1 MARSCLY
8 GATRMAQ
15 WDWQVSISRMINLC
29 QSARSD
35 QTASASRPVT
45 RQPGCSSARTRLSP
59 RLPPLTA
66 TTGLSGTVMMV
77 PSIAHTS
84 SPRHHVPR
92 SRESTAG
99 PRSRSNKN
107 RSGATR
113 PGGVLAPAAPAV
125 GCGHRQA
132 RQPRGELA
140 PHARI
145 PSLQPAPQR

>member
-1 MARSCLY
+1 
-8 GATRMAQ
+8 MAQ

-107 RSGATR
+107 RSGATPTR
-113 PGGVLAPAAPAV
+113 RRACASGPGRRR
-125 GCGHRQA
+125 GHRQA